1 MLVAILFSI
10 LIGSMF
16 PIVLKARLEFN
27 LLSLLGKL
35 QIRIFNFKVIQIR
48 VKVKNGYIYL
58 STKKH
63 TGRIKITKKNFS
75 FAFIYE
81 FIKLIFFRTNLQSLG
96 VSSEIGYINNAMF
109 TGILTASVDG
119 IYKSFLA
126 KIKNHKKSAH
136 IFVESTPQY
145 QQDVFKSIIST
156 KLSLSIFDILYTL
169 INTLLNLRGKIYE
182 KDSTRERCESSKVSG
197 QQSAEN

>member
-182 KDSTRERCESSKVSG
+182 KDSTRERSESSKVSG

>member
-1 MLVAILFSI
+1 MFVAILFSI

-35 QIRIFNFKVIQIR
+35 QIRIFKFKVIQIR

-58 STKKH
+58 LTKKH
-63 TGRIKITKKNFS
+63 TGKIKITKKNFS

-96 VSSEIGYINNAMF
+96 ISSEIGYINNAMF
-109 TGILTASVDG
+109 TGILTAGVDG
-119 IYKSFLA
+119 IYKSFLS

-182 KDSTRERCESSKVSG
+182 KDSTKGRSESSKVSG